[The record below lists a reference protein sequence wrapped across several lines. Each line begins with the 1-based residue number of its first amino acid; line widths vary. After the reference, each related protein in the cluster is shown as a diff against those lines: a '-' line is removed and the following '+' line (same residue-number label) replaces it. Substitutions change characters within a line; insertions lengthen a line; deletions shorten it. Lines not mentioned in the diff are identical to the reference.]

1 MSRAI
6 GIIVR
11 ARRFLNT
18 DSLKT
23 LYNSFIYPYYIY
35 CNHVWGSACMT
46 TLNPLVLLQKRIIR
60 IITGSKRL
68 SHTDPLFRE
77 LGLLKL
83 QDVNK
88 FMIGKFMFRWYHNEL
103 PNIFYDKFEYVRN
116 VHGYG
121 TRQKDHLYIS
131 KVKTER
137 GKNKITYRGPV
148 IWNQILR
155 AAINPLTSEAVFS
168 KTLKQCIKMT
178 LVGFSFSPF
187 RNLYDWPLLITICV
201 VWQLA
206 ALML

>member
-1 MSRAI
+1 
-6 GIIVR
+6 
-11 ARRFLNT
+11 
-18 DSLKT
+18 
-23 LYNSFIYPYYIY
+23 
-35 CNHVWGSACMT
+35 MT
-46 TLNPLVLLQKRIIR
+46 TLNSLVLLQKRIIR

-68 SHTDPLFRE
+68 SHTNPLFRE

-103 PNIFYDKFEYVRN
+103 PNIFCDKFEFVRN

-121 TRQKDHLYIS
+121 TRQKDHLYIP

-155 AAINPLTSEAVFS
+155 AAINPLFS
-168 KTLKQCIKMT
+168 KTLKHCIKMI
-178 LVGFSFSPF
+178 
-187 RNLYDWPLLITICV
+187 LL
-201 VWQLA
+201 
-206 ALML
+206 